1 MNEKP
6 TIYLVRNFLLLFSGI
21 IIFVAN
27 LDSCPSSFAWKTFF
41 RIFPEELGG
50 WCFFL
55 TSNLNSG
62 KKICAQGFRPGVQ
75 CVTVDDFD
83 KRLNSSRLWRPLA
96 VTRHRCY
103 QFPLSA
109 MHLEV
114 FFIHSIQQGRGKIL
128 NLGGTQLNLIEN
140 LNKFWL

>member
-1 MNEKP
+1 MKNLPFISSE
-6 TIYLVRNFLLLFSGI
+6 IFCCSFWNNNFRGQFRQL
-21 IIFVAN
+21 
-27 LDSCPSSFAWKTFF
+27 SFKFCWKNFF

-55 TSNLNSG
+55 TSNLNSE

-114 FFIHSIQQGRGKIL
+114 FLFILFNRVGGNIL
-128 NLGGTQLNLIEN
+128 NLVGTQPNLIEN
-140 LNKFWL
+140 LK

>member
-1 MNEKP
+1 M
-6 TIYLVRNFLLLFSGI
+6 
-21 IIFVAN
+21 AN

-55 TSNLNSG
+55 TSNLNSE

-96 VTRHRCY
+96 VTRHHCY

-109 MHLEV
+109 MHLE
-114 FFIHSIQQGRGKIL
+114 FFLFILIQGRRKRFESE
-128 NLGGTQLNLIEN
+128 NLIEFDRKLEISFWIWLLCLIKLESN
-140 LNKFWL
+140 LQNL

>member
-1 MNEKP
+1 MKNLPFISSE
-6 TIYLVRNFLLLFSGI
+6 IFCCSFWNNNFRGQFRQL
-21 IIFVAN
+21 
-27 LDSCPSSFAWKTFF
+27 SFKFCLKNFF

-55 TSNLNSG
+55 TSNLNSE

-96 VTRHRCY
+96 VTRHHCY
-103 QFPLSA
+103 QFPLSQ
-109 MHLEV
+109 LCILK
-114 FFIHSIQQGRGKIL
+114 FFLFILLNRVGGNIL
-128 NLGGTQLNLIEN
+128 NLDWTRLNLIEN
-140 LNKFWL
+140 WK

>member
-1 MNEKP
+1 MKNLPFISSE
-6 TIYLVRNFLLLFSGI
+6 IFCCSFWNNNFRGQFRQL
-21 IIFVAN
+21 
-27 LDSCPSSFAWKTFF
+27 SFKFCLKNFF

-55 TSNLNSG
+55 TSNLNSE

-114 FFIHSIQQGRGKIL
+114 FFIHSIQQGRRKHFESSWDSTKL
-128 NLGGTQLNLIEN
+128 D
-140 LNKFWL
+140 

>member
-1 MNEKP
+1 MKNLPFISSE
-6 TIYLVRNFLLLFSGI
+6 IFCYSFWNNNFRGQFRQL
-21 IIFVAN
+21 
-27 LDSCPSSFAWKTFF
+27 SFKFCLKNFF

-55 TSNLNSG
+55 TSNLNSE

-114 FFIHSIQQGRGKIL
+114 FLFILLNRVGGNNL
-128 NLGGTQLNLIEN
+128 NLVGTRLSLIEN
-140 LNKFWL
+140 WK